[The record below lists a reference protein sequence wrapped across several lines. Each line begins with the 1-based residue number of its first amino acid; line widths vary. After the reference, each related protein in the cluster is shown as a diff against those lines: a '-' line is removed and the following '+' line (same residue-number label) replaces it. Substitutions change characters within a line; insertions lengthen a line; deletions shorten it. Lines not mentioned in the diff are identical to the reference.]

1 MYLDSLDLGATA
13 VSLWLLKYELRI
25 FRRCLLS
32 TLTVLCAPLP
42 SSSLDSRQCPEA
54 IATNFQSEFVILYT
68 NNSKVDSNTIS
79 RFMLFMWPTPLITDR
94 RISVY
99 KPPAEDNAQSF

>member
-1 MYLDSLDLGATA
+1 MYLDSLNLGATA
-13 VSLWLLKYELRI
+13 VSLWLLKYELKI

-32 TLTVLCAPLP
+32 TLTVLYVPFP
-42 SSSLDSRQCPEA
+42 SSNLDSGQCPEA
-54 IATNFQSEFVILYT
+54 IATNFQPECVILYT

-79 RFMLFMWPTPLITDR
+79 RFVLFLWPTPLITDR

-99 KPPAEDNAQSF
+99 KPPAQSF